1 VKVLLVLGDGMAD
14 EPLPELGGRTPL
26 EAARTPSFDRIA
38 REGACGLLRTI
49 PPGCEAGSDIA
60 SLSILGYDPR
70 EHYTGRGPLEAASMG
85 ISLGRGDIAYRCN
98 LVTVRDG
105 VMEDFSAGHIPS
117 REGAPL
123 IRAVAAGMDGVSLH
137 AGISYRNLMVVPD
150 GSGAETTPPHDIV
163 GQPTGPYLPKGEDA
177 PRLIRAMERS
187 REILRAQPVN
197 RERIARGE
205 RPATMIWPW
214 SGGRT
219 PRLQPFRDR
228 YGVSG
233 AMISAVDLLNG
244 IARLAGM
251 EVIRVPGATGYLDTD
266 YDAKARYGRDALERS
281 DFLYLH
287 VEAPDEAGHMGS
299 VEEKVR
305 AIERVD
311 GMLGKILESFDGIVA
326 VLPDHPTPI
335 RLKTHTAD
343 PVPFAVRGIG
353 TDGCRRL
360 TEREAAG
367 GSLGLREAA
376 DLLPLLLGKAARP
389 GPGKGG

>member
-1 VKVLLVLGDGMAD
+1 VKILLVLGDGMAD
-14 EPLPELGGRTPL
+14 EPLAELGGKTPL
-26 EAARTPSFDRIA
+26 EHARTPNFDRIA

-49 PPGCEAGSDIA
+49 PEGCEAGSDIA
-60 SLSILGYDPR
+60 NLSILGYDPR
-70 EHYTGRGPLEAASMG
+70 EFYTGRGPLEAASMG
-85 ISLGRGDIAYRCN
+85 IRLGPGDIAYRCN
-98 LVTVRDG
+98 LVTVTDG

-117 REGAPL
+117 REGGPL
-123 IRAVAAGMDGVSLH
+123 IRAVAAGLDGVSLH
-137 AGISYRNLMVVPD
+137 PGISYRNLMVVP
-150 GSGAETTPPHDIV
+150 GGAGAETMPPHDIV
-163 GQPTGPYLPKGEDA
+163 GERVEPSLPKGGDA

-187 REILRAQPVN
+187 REILRDQLVN
-197 RERIARGE
+197 RERVARGE

-214 SGGRT
+214 SGGKT
-219 PRLQPFRDR
+219 PGLPAFRDR
-228 YGVSG
+228 YGLSG

-251 EVIRVPGATGYLDTD
+251 EVILVPGATGFLDTD
-266 YDAKARYGRDALERS
+266 YDAKARYAREALERV

-299 VEEKVR
+299 VSEKVK

-311 GMLGKILESFDGIVA
+311 GMVGKILETFDGIVA

-335 RLKTHTAD
+335 RVKTHTAD

-360 TEREAAG
+360 TEREAAKG
-367 GSLGLREAA
+367 GFGLREATG
-376 DLLPLLLGKAARP
+376 LLQLITGGVSRP
-389 GPGKGG
+389 VPGTG